1 MEESMNDLIS
11 VIVPVYKVEQY
22 LDRCVESIVNQTYK
36 NLEIILVDDGSPDN
50 CPKMC
55 DDWAKKDSRIKV
67 VHQSNQGVSVARNT
81 GIGIAKGAFLCFVD
95 SDDYVDALYVE
106 MLSYPV
112 IKCETDLTLCNWWR
126 EKKNERILGQEVNM
140 KYLSGNLQDDFVLY
154 DSLMRSACGKIF
166 TTRIIKEK
174 EIRFIKKHKLGE
186 DAIFVLDYCKYV
198 NQIKFI
204 EQPLYIYCDTDD
216 SATKMVSKEMF
227 DNYLLYLERFAE
239 FQEHKNLKKGN
250 MMLNSY
256 VFGGISQFGI
266 LYQEDRYKEFLLR
279 WNCMK
284 KYVIFN
290 QSARTFKQCI
300 ALLLLK
306 HGVVWPLYFWCHYKN
321 FKG

>member
-1 MEESMNDLIS
+1 MEDLIS
-11 VIVPVYKVEQY
+11 VIVLVYKVEQY

-36 NLEIILVDDGSPDN
+36 NLEIILVDDGSTDN
-50 CPKMC
+50 CPQMC

-67 VHQSNQGVSVARNT
+67 IHQSNQGVSVARNT

-106 MLSYPV
+106 ILSYPV
-112 IKCETDLTLCNWWR
+112 IKCEMDLTLCNWWR

-140 KYLSGNLQDDFVLY
+140 KYLSGNLQDDFVFY

-186 DAIFVLDYCKYV
+186 DAIFVLDYCKHV

-204 EQPLYIYCDTDD
+204 EQPLYIYSDVDN
-216 SATKMVSKEMF
+216 SATKDISSEMF
-227 DNYLLYLERFAE
+227 NNYLLYLEHFAE

-284 KYVIFN
+284 KICN
-290 QSARTFKQCI
+290 I
-300 ALLLLK
+300 
-306 HGVVWPLYFWCHYKN
+306 
-321 FKG
+321 